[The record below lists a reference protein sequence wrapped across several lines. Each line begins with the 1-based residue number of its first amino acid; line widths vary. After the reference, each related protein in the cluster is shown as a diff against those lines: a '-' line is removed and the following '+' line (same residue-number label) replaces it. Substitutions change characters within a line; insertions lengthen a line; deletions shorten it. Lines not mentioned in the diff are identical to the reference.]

1 MAAAAVDRSGPD
13 SDGPGAG
20 ERGEKM
26 GGGRGGG
33 VLHLSIFA
41 YIKTHSRGK
50 GEGREGERLIF
61 HANRP
66 LIEETN
72 LLSALSWWT

>member
-13 SDGPGAG
+13 SDGPGG
-20 ERGEKM
+20 PDGGGEKM
-26 GGGRGGG
+26 GGG

-50 GEGREGERLIF
+50 GGGREVEGERLIF

-66 LIEETN
+66 LMEETN
-72 LLSALSWWT
+72 LLSALSRWS